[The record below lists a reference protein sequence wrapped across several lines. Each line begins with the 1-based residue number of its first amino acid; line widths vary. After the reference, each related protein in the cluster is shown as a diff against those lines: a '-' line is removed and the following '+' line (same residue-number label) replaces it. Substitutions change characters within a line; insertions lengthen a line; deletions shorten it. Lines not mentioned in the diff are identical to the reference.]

1 MFVVLNHLMYIRRRE
16 RSKNTTVLVFVQ
28 APPDAAS
35 YYQDEPRPQGRFA
48 PETQQVVEVL
58 QEGDGYDGSAFVA
71 DLLSIGGPHEE
82 EAQVRSALPSAT

>member
-1 MFVVLNHLMYIRRRE
+1 M
-16 RSKNTTVLVFVQ
+16 
-28 APPDAAS
+28 
-35 YYQDEPRPQGRFA
+35 
-48 PETQQVVEVL
+48 VEVL